1 MPTKKGSQVNEQSKV
16 ESSDQ
21 SVAKTSQGV
30 SSQDAKANGMV
41 FRETI
46 ESFAVAL
53 ILAFLFR
60 AFVAEAFVIPT
71 GSMAPTLMGAHKDLT
86 GSESG
91 AKFQSGASGEFE
103 PETGRYA
110 NAAAVGATCPISRF
124 EQPLD
129 LKNHL
134 NHHTFSGDRI
144 LVSKFSYLF
153 KDPSR
158 WDVIVFKFPENARQN
173 YIKRCVGLPNETLR
187 IEQGDIYVRSKDA
200 NEFEIARKPPNIVG
214 AMLQTIADTNAR
226 SKRAIEAGVPS
237 SWQPSPK
244 IGDGNLGWDPNVKNA
259 VFSNRWDVEQTT
271 EAWSATCRSSED
283 PSDVAWIRYYHRILS
298 PLQWTV
304 LLETGKTPAPIDPY
318 SSRLISD
325 FTSYNATIYTTD
337 RHSVY
342 DEKGKVQPTYSID
355 WKPNDVRD
363 KGAQYVRSLPGMPS
377 ANYETDG
384 KHWTGDLASEFELE
398 LASGKGAVVLDIVE
412 AGVHYQCSIDVES
425 GTATL
430 SASSNGEKLSVIED
444 GAGSTVKE
452 SKAST
457 RVRAGRSHRLRFANV
472 DNTLTL
478 WVDGSTV
485 DFLPSNR
492 VITDSPDTLS
502 QRRPMSSASDPMD
515 AAPIGLGFA
524 GVAGK
529 VTRARVWRD
538 IYYIADKRMAMVSE
552 DRNFDSNLLKSADE
566 ATVRNYFNT
575 NYPNIKEAEFK
586 NAYALYRDVLF
597 STPSLWAASPHFANR
612 GSVEFTLEDDQFF
625 PMGDNSAAS
634 SDARAWANNFIPRR
648 LLIGRAIVVFWP
660 HVWMEPIPYLP
671 NIGRMGLIR

>member
-1 MPTKKGSQVNEQSKV
+1 
-16 ESSDQ
+16 
-21 SVAKTSQGV
+21 
-30 SSQDAKANGMV
+30 MV

-86 GSESG
+86 SSESG
-91 AKFQSGASGEFE
+91 AGFQCGASGEFE
-103 PETGRYA
+103 SETGRRTS
-110 NAAAVGATCPISRF
+110 AAVVGATCPISRY

-129 LKNHL
+129 LKNHA
-134 NHHTFSGDRI
+134 NHRTFSGDRI

-153 KDPSR
+153 QDPKR

-173 YIKRCVGLPNETLR
+173 YIKRCVGLPDETLR
-187 IEQGDIYVRSKDA
+187 IEQGDIYVRAKGA
-200 NEFEIARKPPNIVG
+200 ENFEIARKPPNIVA
-214 AMLQTIADTNAR
+214 AMLQTVADTDALA
-226 SKRAIEAGVPS
+226 KRAIEAGVPS
-237 SWQPSPK
+237 AWQPSPK
-244 IGDGNLGWDPNVKNA
+244 IGEGNLGWDPTVKNT
-259 VFSNRWDVEQTT
+259 VFSNRWNVEQTT
-271 EAWSATCRSSED
+271 KAWSATCVSSED
-283 PSDVAWIRYYHRILS
+283 PSDVAWIRYHHRILS
-298 PLQWTV
+298 PLQWSV
-304 LLETGKTPAPIDPY
+304 LQETGKTPAPIDPY

-325 FTSYNATIYTTD
+325 FTSYNAAIYTD
-337 RHSVY
+337 RSNAY
-342 DEKGKVQPTYSID
+342 DNKGAILPSYSMD
-355 WKPNDVRD
+355 WTPNDVRD
-363 KGAQYVRSLPGMPS
+363 RGGAEYARSLPGMPM
-377 ANYETDG
+377 ANIETDG

-398 LASGKGAVVLDIVE
+398 LAAGKGAVVLDLVE

-425 GTATL
+425 GAATL
-430 SASSNGEKLSVIED
+430 SASAKGEKLSVIED

-452 SKAST
+452 SSGNTK
-457 RVRAGRSHRLRFANV
+457 VRAGKSHRLRFANV

-492 VITDSPDTLS
+492 VVTDSPAVLS
-502 QRRPMSSASDPMD
+502 QRRPMSSENDPMD
-515 AAPIGLGFA
+515 AAPVALGFA
-524 GVAGK
+524 GIAGK

-538 IYYIADKRMAMVSE
+538 IYYIADKREAMVAE
-552 DRNFDSNLLKSADE
+552 DRNLESNLLKSADE
-566 ATVRNYFNT
+566 ATVRDYFLA
-575 NYPNIKEAEFK
+575 NYPNIKEEEFK
-586 NAYALYRDVLF
+586 NAFALYRDVLF
-597 STPSLWAASPHFANR
+597 STPSLWSSSPLFANR

-634 SDARAWANNFIPRR
+634 SDARAWSNNFIPRR

-660 HVWMEPIPYLP
+660 HVWMEPIPFLP